1 MCRDAGTAAKGSQVP
16 PCLRETPEGPAE
28 EEALCFSWCLF
39 IIGVSGYA
47 QGNSEVEA
55 ELKLLLSK
63 TTAKVPMDAR
73 AK

>member
-39 IIGVSGYA
+39 IIGVSGYFHLLA
-47 QGNSEVEA
+47 VGSTAA
-55 ELKLLLSK
+55 ERQEIK
-63 TTAKVPMDAR
+63 T
-73 AK
+73 